1 MFNIIKGK
9 SEQIMQNESGKWG
22 TDRFMQFFNNSEILL
37 CSDLLKLAENLDKMN
52 GFQKNIND

>member
-9 SEQIMQNESGKWG
+9 SEQTIQNENSKWES
-22 TDRFMQFFNNSEILL
+22 DRYMQFFNNSEILL
-37 CSDLLKLAENLDKMN
+37 CSDLLKLAENLDEMN

>member
-9 SEQIMQNESGKWG
+9 SEQTMQNESGKWG
-22 TDRFMQFFNNSEILL
+22 TDRYMQFFNNSEILL